1 MENRGLNSN
10 PLDVIKRKAIYF
22 LLNYYSKFVI
32 IVLRKENTM
41 YEIEFYEDK
50 NGKSEI
56 ADYIKELNTKAA
68 TSKECRI
75 NFNKIVAY
83 MDMLEE
89 LGTRVGEPVTKHLDG
104 EIWELRPLK
113 NRFLYAY
120 YKDNRFLILHHFIKR
135 TQKTPKHE
143 IEQAR
148 RNLKDYLERKK

>member
-1 MENRGLNSN
+1 
-10 PLDVIKRKAIYF
+10 
-22 LLNYYSKFVI
+22 
-32 IVLRKENTM
+32 M

-56 ADYIKELNTKAA
+56 ADYIKELNAKAA

-83 MDMLEE
+83 MDILEE

-120 YKDNRFLILHHFIKR
+120 YKENRFIILHHFIKK

-143 IEQAR
+143 IEQAKR
-148 RNLKDYLERKK
+148 KVKDYLERNK

>member
-1 MENRGLNSN
+1 
-10 PLDVIKRKAIYF
+10 
-22 LLNYYSKFVI
+22 
-32 IVLRKENTM
+32 M

-56 ADYIKELNTKAA
+56 ADYIKELNAKAA
-68 TSKECRI
+68 TNKECRI

-89 LGTRVGEPVTKHLDG
+89 FGTRVGEPVTKHLDG

-113 NRFLYAY
+113 NRLLYAY
-120 YKDNRFLILHHFIKR
+120 CKDNKFIILHHFIKK

-143 IEQAR
+143 IEPAK
-148 RNLKDYLERKK
+148 RNLKDYLERNE

>member
-1 MENRGLNSN
+1 
-10 PLDVIKRKAIYF
+10 
-22 LLNYYSKFVI
+22 
-32 IVLRKENTM
+32 M

-50 NGKSEI
+50 DGKSEI
-56 ADYIKELNTKAA
+56 ADFIKTLNVKAA

-89 LGTRVGEPVTKHLDG
+89 LGTRIGEPVTKHLDG

-120 YKDNRFLILHHFIKR
+120 YKGNKFIILHHFIKK
-135 TQKTPKHE
+135 TQKTPKRE
-143 IEQAR
+143 IEHAK
-148 RNLKDYLERKK
+148 RNLQDYLERNK

>member
-1 MENRGLNSN
+1 
-10 PLDVIKRKAIYF
+10 
-22 LLNYYSKFVI
+22 
-32 IVLRKENTM
+32 M
-41 YEIEFYEDK
+41 YEIAFYEDK

-56 ADYIKELNTKAA
+56 VDYIKDLNAKVA

-75 NFNKIVAY
+75 IFNKIVAY
-83 MDMLEE
+83 LDMLEE

-120 YKDNRFLILHHFIKR
+120 YKDNRFIILHHFVKK

-143 IEQAR
+143 IEQAK
-148 RNLKDYLERKK
+148 RNLKDYLERNE